1 MPKKLNLAEQLGQR
15 RQPQEPVQPVNP
27 VQALAAT
34 LQQTEQVEEA
44 VPIAEA
50 PRPVTRK
57 QRERPAQPAAP
68 SGDGSIQ
75 ERRHGRIP
83 GRSGTVS
90 ERSGGLTIDALYR
103 KLQVRKHLSSYTFR
117 YRVEE
122 LDELSEIFTDLD
134 ERDPGKISRN
144 DIARLSLLWLCEDYR
159 QNGEASVL
167 EQMLR
172 RM

>member
-1 MPKKLNLAEQLGQR
+1 MAKKPSLAEQLGQR

-34 LQQTEQVEEA
+34 LQQTEQ
-44 VPIAEA
+44 
-50 PRPVTRK
+50 
-57 QRERPAQPAAP
+57 PAQSAAP
-68 SGDGSIQ
+68 SGDGSTQ

-83 GRSGTVS
+83 GHSGTVS

-103 KLQVRKHLSSYTFR
+103 KLQWRKHLSSYTFR

-122 LDELSEIFTDLD
+122 LDELSEIFTELD

>member
-1 MPKKLNLAEQLGQR
+1 MAKKPSLAEQLGQR

-34 LQQTEQVEEA
+34 LQQ
-44 VPIAEA
+44 
-50 PRPVTRK
+50 
-57 QRERPAQPAAP
+57 REKPAQSAAP
-68 SGDGSIQ
+68 SGDGSTQ

-83 GRSGTVS
+83 GHSGTVS

-103 KLQVRKHLSSYTFR
+103 KLQWRKHLSSYTFR

-122 LDELSEIFTDLD
+122 LDELSEIFTELD

>member
-1 MPKKLNLAEQLGQR
+1 MAKKPSLAEQLGQR

-44 VPIAEA
+44 APTKEA
-50 PRPVTRK
+50 RPVTRK
-57 QRERPAQPAAP
+57 QREKPAQSAAP
-68 SGDGSIQ
+68 SGDGSTQ

-83 GRSGTVS
+83 GHSGTVS

-103 KLQVRKHLSSYTFR
+103 KLQWRKHLSSYTFR

-122 LDELSEIFTDLD
+122 LDELSEIFTELD